1 VAFLF
6 RGIAAFKSTTTS
18 ATDFKANKK
27 YLQFMLQVIVVI
39 GTPGPIRTADTSLQ
53 MVSLRHF
60 TAFNYSQNNNR
71 NILTILHFNRILPS
85 WYFTVFNSKPTIKR
99 LHKRLHGF
107 RVTSHK
113 GGDMKFTDT
122 IIRNLK
128 QEPKM
133 YQQREGKGFGIR
145 VLPSGHKIWI
155 FIYTYDGKRRQMN
168 LGSYPELS
176 LADARAAYSAAYAI
190 LHDKQNPRDPQE
202 ERDQKH
208 EAERNK
214 REERRLEPTVNV
226 LIKEFLEKW
235 VAKKRNIRAQY
246 DDKRSLGKDIVPRW
260 GDLKAND
267 IRRRD
272 AILML
277 EEVAA
282 RAPGQARSLSR
293 LCRKMFSFGIQ
304 REIVDS
310 NPFIEMAST
319 IPELAPVRR
328 SRTLNATEIS
338 AIWQGIGD
346 GPGSEPAK
354 NILKLI
360 LVTGQRPSEICGM
373 RESEINGSWWSIP
386 AERMK
391 NRKPH
396 RVYLT
401 QLALS
406 LIPETDN
413 DIIFPSGRTGRPID
427 VGTLSYILKRAN
439 YYDVPHWTPHDG
451 RRTCRTFMAE
461 IGVPREHAEAVL
473 SHSLQGVEGTYNRHH
488 YDKEKQTALES
499 WARKLNGI
507 ITDKKI
513 DNVTSINEGKRK
525 AA

>member
-1 VAFLF
+1 
-6 RGIAAFKSTTTS
+6 
-18 ATDFKANKK
+18 
-27 YLQFMLQVIVVI
+27 
-39 GTPGPIRTADTSLQ
+39 
-53 MVSLRHF
+53 
-60 TAFNYSQNNNR
+60 
-71 NILTILHFNRILPS
+71 
-85 WYFTVFNSKPTIKR
+85 
-99 LHKRLHGF
+99 
-107 RVTSHK
+107 
-113 GGDMKFTDT
+113 MKFTDKY
-122 IIRNLK
+122 IANLK
-128 QEPKM
+128 PKVKM
-133 YQQREGKGFGIR
+133 YQLREGEGFGIR
-145 VLPSGHKIWI
+145 VLPSGYKNWI
-155 FIYTYDGKRRQMN
+155 FTYTYDNKRRQMN
-168 LGSYPELS
+168 LGSYPEVK
-176 LADARAAYSAAYAI
+176 LADAKTAYKAASAM
-190 LHDKQNPRDPQE
+190 LNDKQNPRDPQE

-208 EAERNK
+208 EADRLK

-260 GDLKAND
+260 GELKAND

-328 SRTLNATEIS
+328 SRTLTATEIAS
-338 AIWQGIGD
+338 VWQGIGG

-373 RESEINGSWWSIP
+373 RQSEIDGSWWGIP

-427 VGTLSYILKRAN
+427 VGTLSFVLKRAN
-439 YYDVPHWTPHDG
+439 HYDVPHWTPHDG

-488 YDKEKQTALES
+488 YDKEKQAALEAWERRLLS
-499 WARKLNGI
+499 IVTGSDSSKVI
-507 ITDKKI
+507 PITR
-513 DNVTSINEGKRK
+513 SK